1 MSLSKKKSSP
11 HDFVVIT
18 IDSGSVGLAI
28 ASETLVEKVP
38 ARQVVYKTREV
49 VVLPDEMTMESY
61 LASTQTALTKALQA
75 LAQVKIKI
83 PRDVHVILSSPWQSS
98 QTRFVT
104 TSKEKTFKITEKVIH
119 ELMQKEEAVFVSEA
133 KANPS
138 LFGNDFTLFESK
150 TMSATLN
157 GYPIEEPIGKSA
169 KSVDL
174 VLHLS
179 VASHTALTTF
189 TKTIQSEIGHAQV
202 AFHSSVFT
210 YFAQLRDIFSEVKS
224 FLIIEVSEMLTEVTI
239 VESSALSQS
248 VSFPGGFHT
257 QTETVAKELSRTPKE
272 VAMYMR
278 MYADG
283 TLEQSLR
290 TSLELALDT
299 ATKNWST
306 LFGQALASLSKEV
319 IVPDAIFLVSAGSH
333 TDWIAEA
340 VKSEALQDYKIAS
353 HAFNFL
359 SITPEHFNEYIKPV
373 GEAGH
378 DVPLE
383 LSALYVSTKA

>member
-1 MSLSKKKSSP
+1 MSLPGKHKAQ

-18 IDSGSVGLAI
+18 IDSGSVGI
-28 ASETLVEKVP
+28 AVVYETLEDKVP
-38 ARQVVYKTREV
+38 VRKIIFSSRENII
-49 VVLPDEMTMESY
+49 LPESITMESY
-61 LASTQTALTKALQA
+61 LSATQTALTKILQA
-75 LAQVKIKI
+75 LTLAKIKV
-83 PRDVHVILSSPWQSS
+83 PRDVHVVLSSPWQSS
-98 QTRFVT
+98 QTRFVSM
-104 TSKEKTFKITEKVIH
+104 SKEKTFKITEKVIH
-119 ELMQKEEAVFVSEA
+119 ELMQKEEAVFVGVA

-157 GYPIEEPIGKSA
+157 GYPIGEPIGKSA
-169 KSVDL
+169 KTIEL

-179 VASHTALTTF
+179 VASQSALQSL
-189 TKTIQSEIGHAQV
+189 TKTIQSEIGHAHV
-202 AFHSSVFT
+202 SFHSSVFT
-210 YFAQLRDIFSEVKS
+210 FFAQLRDIFPEVKS
-224 FLIIEVSEMLTEVTI
+224 FLIIEIGEVLSEVTV

-257 QTETVAKELSRTPKE
+257 QTETVAKELGRTQKE

-283 TLEQSLR
+283 TLEQKLR
-290 TSLELALDT
+290 HTLEDALQI
-299 ATKNWST
+299 ATKNWAT
-306 LFGQALASLSKEV
+306 LFGQALSSLSKEV
-319 IVPDAIFLVSAGSH
+319 LVPDAIFLVTGA
-333 TDWIAEA
+333 TDTGWIAEA

-359 SITPEHFNEYIKPV
+359 TITPEHFNDFIKPA
-373 GEAGH
+373 GGAGH